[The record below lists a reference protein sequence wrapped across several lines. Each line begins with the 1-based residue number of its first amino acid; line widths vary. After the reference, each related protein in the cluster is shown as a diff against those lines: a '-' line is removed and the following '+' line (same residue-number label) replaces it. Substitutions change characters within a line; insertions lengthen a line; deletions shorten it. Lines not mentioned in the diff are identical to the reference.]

1 MQKNSENISSY
12 IKNLNIE
19 TLNEIQIQCID
30 SFKKHDDIILLSP
43 TGSGK
48 TLAFLLP
55 MLENL
60 NPQNEFVQ
68 TIILVPSRE
77 LAMQIEQVL
86 KKMKCNF
93 KVNSCYGG
101 HSMRVEYNNLGN
113 PPTILIG
120 TPGRIV
126 DHLKRRNFGTK
137 SIQTLILD
145 EFDKSLELGFKQE
158 MEFIISE
165 LPNIKKRFLTS
176 ATKMDEI
183 PEFTGI
189 KNALE
194 LNFLNDSA
202 PNIKFKKVIATGNDK
217 LDALFRLI
225 CKLGNESMLVF
236 CNHRDAVERISSLL
250 HEKGIVH
257 ESFHGG
263 MEQEERERALLK
275 FRNGSHNL
283 LITTDLASRGLD
295 IPEIKYIIHY
305 QLPLAENSFVHRNG
319 RTARM
324 NAKGTSFLVLSETE
338 KIPDF
343 IDTNIEIE
351 NLPENIE
358 IPSTTDW
365 ITLYFGAG
373 KKDKI
378 NKIDIVGL
386 LIQKGNLLK
395 EEIGII
401 EVYDFTAYVAIKR
414 EKANSVLK
422 LIKNEQIKKQW
433 VKVEISR

>member
-1 MQKNSENISSY
+1 MQKNSEKISTY

-19 TLNEIQIQCID
+19 DLNEIQNLCLEKL
-30 SFKKHDDIILLSP
+30 KKHDDLILLSP

-55 MLENL
+55 SIEFL
-60 NPQNEFVQ
+60 NPKNEFIQ
-68 TIILVPSRE
+68 ILILVPSRE

-86 KKMKCNF
+86 KKMKCDF

-113 PPTILIG
+113 PPSILIG
-120 TPGRIV
+120 TPGRIA
-126 DHLKRRNFGTK
+126 DHLKRRNFGTN

-145 EFDKSLELGFKQE
+145 EFDKSLELGFKTD

-165 LPNIKKRFLTS
+165 LPNLKKRFLTS
-176 ATKMDEI
+176 ATKMNEI

-189 KNALE
+189 KNAFE

-202 PNIKFKKVIATGNDK
+202 PKIKFKKVLATGNDK

-225 CKLGNESMLVF
+225 CKLGNESMLIF
-236 CNHRDAVERISSLL
+236 CNHREAVERISKLL
-250 HEKGIVH
+250 NDKNLVH
-257 ESFHGG
+257 EMFHGG

-295 IPEIKYIIHY
+295 IPEIKYIVHY
-305 QLPLAENSFVHRNG
+305 QLPLDENSFIHRNG

-324 NAKGTSFLVLSETE
+324 NAEGTSYLVLSENE
-338 KIPDF
+338 IIPNF
-343 IDTNIEIE
+343 IDLNLEIE
-351 NLPENIE
+351 NLPENVVL
-358 IPSTTDW
+358 PKTNDW

-373 KKDKI
+373 KKNKI

-386 LIQKGNLLK
+386 LIQKGQLLK

-414 EKANSVLK
+414 EKTNSVLK

-433 VKVEISR
+433 VKVDISR